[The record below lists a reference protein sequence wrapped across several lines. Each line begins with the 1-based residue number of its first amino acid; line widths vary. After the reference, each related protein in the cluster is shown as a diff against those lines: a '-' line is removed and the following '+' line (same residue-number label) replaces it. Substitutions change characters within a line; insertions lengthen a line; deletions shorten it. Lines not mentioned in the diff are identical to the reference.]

1 MKQIITGILVF
12 SLATSTSPLGL
23 MQFSPSA
30 DAAFAARLGQDRGFT
45 GRPAAKPGGGART
58 RPSRPA
64 ARPAVQPPKA
74 RPNVTPRPATPQV
87 KPAPPKTRPATPTT
101 RPSQPQTRPSAPA
114 TKPAQTPSRPAA
126 TLPGGGA
133 PQVRPAPGKPEGVR
147 PELPNRPQ
155 AGVKPADRRPG
166 GARPP
171 GQRPPGAKPPGHG
184 KPPGWHPPHHRPPNW
199 RPPYHRPP
207 YHRPPHW
214 HWGSYHW
221 HSDWGW
227 FFTAVIVGSTLAF
240 VTSIDDD
247 GCEKIQDGGETLY
260 LCDGVLYRSTYYQDE
275 RVYEIVS
282 DPSDA
287 PVAEL
292 TSVIGL
298 AVTTPLTQGELV
310 RDLQNR
316 LIGAGYDVG
325 SVDAIYGTS
334 TRAAVEWFQYDNE
347 LEVTGVVDA
356 ETAKLLGF

>member
-1 MKQIITGILVF
+1 MKQILTGILVF

-23 MQFSPSA
+23 LQFSPAA
-30 DAAFAARLGQDRGFT
+30 DAAFAGRLGQDRGFT

-64 ARPAVQPPKA
+64 APVARPSVQPPKA
-74 RPNVTPRPATPQV
+74 QVPAARPSVPQARPAQPQV
-87 KPAPPKTRPATPTT
+87 RPAQPQA
-101 RPSQPQTRPSAPA
+101 RPSVPQA
-114 TKPAQTPSRPAA
+114 KPAQTPSRPQAG
-126 TLPGGGA
+126 LPGSGT
-133 PQVRPAPGKPEGVR
+133 PQVRPAPGRPEGAR

-155 AGVKPADRRPG
+155 AGARPADRRPPG
-166 GARPP
+166 TRPP
-171 GQRPPGAKPPGHG
+171 GQRPPGQG

-207 YHRPPHW
+207 YHRPPHY
-214 HWGSYHW
+214 HWGHYHW
-221 HSDWGW
+221 HPTWGW

-240 VTSIDDD
+240 VADIDDD
-247 GCEKIQDGGETLY
+247 GCERIQDSGETLY

-282 DPSDA
+282 DPPDA
-287 PVAEL
+287 PVAAPV
-292 TSVIGL
+292 SVIGL
-298 AVTTPLTQGELV
+298 AVTDPLTQGDLV

-325 SVDAIYGTS
+325 TVDGIYGTS
-334 TRAAVEWFQYDNE
+334 SRAAVEWFQYDNA